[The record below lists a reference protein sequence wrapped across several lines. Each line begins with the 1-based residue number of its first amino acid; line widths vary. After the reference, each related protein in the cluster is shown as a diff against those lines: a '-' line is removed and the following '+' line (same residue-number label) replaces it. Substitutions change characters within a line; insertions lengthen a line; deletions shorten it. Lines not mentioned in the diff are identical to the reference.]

1 MHGRPASIR
10 SWWAQNLVSSAAFAK
25 AQAVRLILLYLLG
38 CCDELGSMKELD
50 DGGREEE
57 VSRTSL
63 IRISYDTAQEVA
75 QDEATPD
82 AFLLAPW

>member
-1 MHGRPASIR
+1 
-10 SWWAQNLVSSAAFAK
+10 
-25 AQAVRLILLYLLG
+25 
-38 CCDELGSMKELD
+38 MKELD